1 MSTYVL
7 YDVLPQREAA
17 CVTDGRPCGVDVLE
31 VGRRRAILFIGTH
44 VIAGQALKIEC
55 GDFFILGEA
64 ERVMEVR
71 EGWRVLFRA
80 EHCFRKSQV
89 REWVWDP
96 KAGSR
101 HPKEGVS
108 SG

>member
-1 MSTYVL
+1 MCSTMYYRKEKPPASQMVAL
-7 YDVLPQREAA
+7 AESM
-17 CVTDGRPCGVDVLE
+17 CWKLE
-31 VGRRRAILFIGTH
+31 
-44 VIAGQALKIEC
+44 IEC